1 MAEECNVHLHPRT
14 IRKRLQTMGLNG
26 RIAAKKLLLNTVHK
40 AKRLAWA
47 KEHRHWTA
55 EQWARVI
62 WSDESTFQLSC
73 HPRRAYIRRRENKRF
88 HPDCILPTVK
98 FGGGSIMVWGCMT
111 ASGLGKLHRVKGS
124 MREDQYVDILYS
136 TMLPSAREFFGNDNN
151 FIFQQDNA
159 SCHKAKKCMTW
170 LRDNHVNVMD
180 WPAQSPDLN
189 PIENL
194 WHELGKK
201 N

>member
-26 RIAAKKLLLNTVHK
+26 RIAAKKLPLNTVHK

-47 KEHRHWTA
+47 KKHRHWTA
-55 EQWARVI
+55 EQRARVT
-62 WSDESTFQLSC
+62 WSDESKFQLSR
-73 HPRRAYIRRRENKRF
+73 HPRRAYIRRRKMERF
-88 HPDCILPTVK
+88 HSDGILPTVK

-124 MREDQYVDILYS
+124 MRQDQYVGILYS
-136 TMLPSAREFFGNDNN
+136 TILPCAREFFGNDNN